1 MKLQD
6 LCILDVACCARTTTI
21 AAAARTMR
29 QQHVGDLI
37 VVDDTDGTPEPVGI
51 ITDRDIVTEVIGRG
65 LDPEKTSVADIMT
78 RQLVIASASEDM
90 DTAIERMRTHGVRR
104 LPVVDANGGVLGIL
118 TLDDIYRQQAEQ
130 AAALVTIVNK
140 EQSRENRGRR

>member
-6 LCILDVACCARTTTI
+6 LCVLDVACCARNTTI

-29 QQHVGDLI
+29 QQHVGDL
-37 VVDDTDGTPEPVGI
+37 VVIDDTDGTPEPIGI

-65 LDPEKTSVADIMT
+65 LDPEKTLVADAMT
-78 RQLVIASASEDM
+78 RELVIASASEDM

-104 LPVVDANGGVLGIL
+104 LPVIDANGGVLGIL

-140 EQSRENRGRR
+140 EQSRESRGRR

>member
-21 AAAARTMR
+21 ATAARTMR

-51 ITDRDIVTEVIGRG
+51 VTDRDIVTEVIGRG
-65 LDPEKTSVADIMT
+65 LDPDKTSVADVMT

>member
-6 LCILDVACCARTTTI
+6 LCVLDVARCARNTTI

-65 LDPEKTSVADIMT
+65 LDPDKTSVADIMT
-78 RQLVIASASEDM
+78 RQLVIAAASEDV

-104 LPVVDANGGVLGIL
+104 LPVIDANGGVLGIL
-118 TLDDIYRQQAEQ
+118 TLDDIYRHQAEQ